1 MKKILVAQLAAGL
14 LAAIAFVPAVSAQT
28 SDPLVNALVS
38 KGILTAEEA
47 QKIKAEV
54 DANTNDNG
62 GAKFVIPKGNET
74 KLKLGGFIQ
83 ANGEF
88 GDASSFEGR
97 FTGGPPVVGG
107 PNQISPRIRLRRARI
122 GVSGE
127 FLENF
132 DFKLEG
138 DFQQGDGLS
147 TGRSG
152 FSGTDLYINFHRYQ
166 EANFKVGQFFAPF
179 GYEML
184 IPDVGPERILL
195 TAERSLVTIATVPE
209 RQVGAQLSG
218 YPLATIL
225 PDQKELI
232 SYYAGIFNGNNR
244 NTTIND
250 NSQFMYAGRVES
262 VPFNGTVLGLPAKWR
277 FGANAFV
284 SRDAANTLLSHIGN
298 LALSPID
305 GSLSPYNAHSPD
317 ERLAWGADETLTLGP
332 FEVSAE
338 YIADRIR
345 PTTTAPSFSRFTAN
359 GYYVQPSL
367 YIWEKKLQLV
377 AKWERFEPG
386 QAPHDSIETMTGGL
400 NWYIYKQNVVGMVD
414 FMHTWSDF
422 RRNNPS
428 TGKDQF
434 NEILVRLEMY
444 Y

>member
-1 MKKILVAQLAAGL
+1 MKRIHFAAAL
-14 LAAIAFVPAVSAQT
+14 LATLALLPAASAQT
-28 SDPLVNALVS
+28 SDPLMNALVK
-38 KGILTAEEA
+38 KGLLTAEEA
-47 QKIKAEV
+47 KEIKAEV
-54 DANTNDNG
+54 DSNTNQNG
-62 GAKFVIPKGNET
+62 VAKFVLPKGNEM

-88 GDASSFEGR
+88 GDAASFEGR
-97 FTGGPPVVGG
+97 FTGGPPITGG

-138 DFQQGDGLS
+138 DFQQGDGLTS
-147 TGRSG
+147 GRSG
-152 FSGTDLYINFHRYQ
+152 FSGTDLFINYHQFA

-184 IPDVGPERILL
+184 IPDVGPDRILL
-195 TAERSLVTIATVPE
+195 TAERSLMTIATVPE
-209 RQVGAQLSG
+209 RQVGAMLYG
-218 YPLATIL
+218 APLANIL
-225 PDQKELI
+225 PNQKDLFTY
-232 SYYAGIFNGNNR
+232 SAGIFNGNNR
-244 NTTIND
+244 NATIND
-250 NSQFMYAGRVES
+250 NSEFMYAGRVES
-262 VPFNGTVLGLPAKWR
+262 VPFQGQVIGLPAKWR
-277 FGANAFV
+277 LGANAFF
-284 SRDAANTLLSHIGN
+284 SRDAANTLLSHVGN

-317 ERLAWGADETLTLGP
+317 ERVAWGVDQTLTVGP

-345 PTTTAPSFSRFTAN
+345 PTTPAPSFARFTAS

-386 QAPHDSIETMTGGL
+386 QAPHDSIETITGGL
-400 NWYIYKQNVVGMVD
+400 NWYIYKQNVTAMLD
-414 FMHTWSDF
+414 YMHTWSDF
-422 RRNNPS
+422 RRNNPG

-434 NEILVRLEMY
+434 NEILLRLQMY